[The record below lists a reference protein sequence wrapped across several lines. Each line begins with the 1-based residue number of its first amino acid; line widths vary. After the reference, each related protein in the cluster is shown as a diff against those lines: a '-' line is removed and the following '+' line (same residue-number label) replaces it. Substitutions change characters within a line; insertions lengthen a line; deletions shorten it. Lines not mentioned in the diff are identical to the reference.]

1 MLEKINK
8 FLEKKISARILAEK
22 YKFIGRHVTIIGVS
36 IIVSYIITLSLE
48 DYWNKYYNFVK
59 SAKEFNVIWILI
71 GLYLVFIGISLM
83 AYLGN
88 ADNLVNSKH
97 FRIMALEMV
106 PYLYTFFLI
115 VALLSDPL
123 SRENSE
129 WISRNFMRV
138 YIFITIGVYAL
149 ITILLRLIVNTYNIF
164 KDTILDGKERL
175 TIIVTIFA
183 TIISAIALF
192 K

>member
-1 MLEKINK
+1 M
-8 FLEKKISARILAEK
+8 
-22 YKFIGRHVTIIGVS
+22 GV
-36 IIVSYIITLSLE
+36 
-48 DYWNKYYNFVK
+48 
-59 SAKEFNVIWILI
+59 
-71 GLYLVFIGISLM
+71 SLM

-88 ADNLVNSKH
+88 ADNLLNSKK
-97 FRIMALEMV
+97 FRTMVWEMV
-106 PYLYTFFLI
+106 PYLYTFALI
-115 VALLSDPL
+115 IVLLSDPL

-129 WISRNFMRV
+129 WISRNFMQV
-138 YIFITIGVYAL
+138 NIFITIGVYSL

-164 KDTILDGKERL
+164 KASIGDGKERL